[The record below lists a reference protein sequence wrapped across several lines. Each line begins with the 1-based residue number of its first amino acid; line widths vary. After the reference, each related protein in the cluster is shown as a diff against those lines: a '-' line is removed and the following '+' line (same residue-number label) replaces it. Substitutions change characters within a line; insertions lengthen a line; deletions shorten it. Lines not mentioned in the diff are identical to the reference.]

1 MKKIAY
7 TFMIIAT
14 VLMSK
19 NINAQDKIFLKS
31 GDKIEAK
38 ITEVNIDNIK
48 YKNFSNLN
56 GPVFTI
62 PKKDINKVVYENGES
77 DIFKE
82 EGFRRNRINADVL
95 AFTYNGAFSA
105 SYERLNESGK
115 FGYEIP
121 INVHMTE
128 GEFYGLTTGLNL
140 KYYVS
145 GSAKGFY
152 VGPTLALG
160 VFDYFYDYG
169 DYDWGYEYAFSVIP
183 GAKLGYQLQINNL
196 FGINLGGTVGYVIPI
211 ESKYQGDIAYSIN
224 LGLSFSLRKK

>member
-95 AFTYNGAFSA
+95 AFTYNSAFSA

-128 GEFYGLTTGLNL
+128 GEFMGVTTGLNL

-160 VFDYFYDYG
+160 VFDYNYDYYF
-169 DYDWGYEYAFSVIP
+169 DFSVIP

-196 FGINLGGTVGYVIPI
+196 FGLNLGGTVGYVIPI
-211 ESKYQGDIAYSIN
+211 ESISQGDIAYSIN
-224 LGLSFSLRKK
+224 LGLSFSLKKNKKN